1 MPGRRYVT
9 QPDIERQPMHRQLAA
24 ILRRQIDSGES
35 APGSRLPT
43 EHELAARY
51 GISRA
56 TVRHAL
62 GALAAEG
69 AIDRQVG
76 RGTFVTRPQTP
87 PSAGGLLGVVFTRLK
102 GLFLLSVLAGV
113 QRAAAAQGYTLA
125 VETSEHRRG
134 AEEEAI
140 GRLRARGALGV
151 LLEPSPL
158 CATPP
163 AVLAALAATGFPLA
177 CVDRY
182 LPTVPL
188 PWVASDN
195 LSGGQALASHLL
207 RLGHRRLAFLLP
219 REQATTAVRERVR
232 GVEAALAAHGLNAAD
247 LVRLPL
253 CGPATES
260 VVPLLRQALDRL
272 TELPLAERPTAILCG
287 NDDLA
292 SELLVLLRERGL
304 SVPGDLA
311 VTGFDDLPFAEWV
324 EPALTTIRQ
333 DAEGMGQ
340 AAVIAL
346 LAAMRT
352 RGAARQGL
360 RLPVELRIRG
370 STVATSHPLAPS
382 AAQGQ
387 AGVG

>member
-1 MPGRRYVT
+1 
-9 QPDIERQPMHRQLAA
+9 MHRQLAA
-24 ILRRQIDSGES
+24 ILRQQIDSGEW
-35 APGSRLPT
+35 APGDRLPT
-43 EHELAARY
+43 EHQLAARY

-76 RGTFVTRPQTP
+76 RGTFVTRPQAP
-87 PSAGGLLGVVFTRLK
+87 PSAGGLLGVVLTRLK
-102 GLFLLSVLAGV
+102 GLFLLRVLAGI
-113 QRAAAAQGYTLA
+113 QRAAADQGYTLA
-125 VETSEHRRG
+125 VETSEHRPG

-140 GRLRARGALGV
+140 GRLQARGALGV

-163 AVLAALAATGFPLA
+163 AVFAALAATGFPLT

-182 LPTVPL
+182 LPGVQL

-195 LSGGQALASHLL
+195 LSGGQALGNHLL

-232 GVEAALAAHGLNAAD
+232 GVQAALVAHGINAAD

-253 CGPATES
+253 CGPTTES
-260 VVPLLRQALDRL
+260 VVPLLRQALTRL
-272 TELPLAERPTAILCG
+272 SELPSAQRPTAILCG

-292 SELLVLLRERGL
+292 SELLVLLRERGI
-304 SVPGDLA
+304 SVPADLA

-324 EPALTTIRQ
+324 DPALTTVRQ
-333 DAEGMGQ
+333 DAEGMGR
-340 AAVIAL
+340 AAVTTL
-346 LAAMRT
+346 LTAMHT
-352 RGAARQGL
+352 RHGSRQGL

-370 STVATSHPLAPS
+370 STIGTPRPQAPS
-382 AAQGQ
+382 SAQGQ
-387 AGVG
+387 AGAC